1 MYVDDVFIIRN
12 PVKDEID
19 SITIIKIKDAVLAFQ
34 IILRDLFHLCSVEL
48 WVFLNENILSRLS
61 FQGK

>member
-12 PVKDEID
+12 LVKFDEID

-34 IILRDLFHLCSVEL
+34 IILRDLFHLSSVEL
-48 WVFLNENILSRLS
+48 
-61 FQGK
+61 